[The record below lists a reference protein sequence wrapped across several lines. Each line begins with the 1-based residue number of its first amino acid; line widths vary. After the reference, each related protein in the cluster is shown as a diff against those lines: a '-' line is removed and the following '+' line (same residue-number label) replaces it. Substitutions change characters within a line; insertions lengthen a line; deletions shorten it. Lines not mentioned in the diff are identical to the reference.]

1 MAGDA
6 VKPKLD
12 TSKIYYATREELE
25 AAKARAS
32 IRQSAKAEF
41 QKKYTNPLKGVSGG
55 GYIFD
60 PSMQRFMSMK
70 VSLYDSHR
78 ATPRN
83 TWAFLWTTVIP
94 IFAIYKYLTHELDTR
109 EKVFRS
115 GAVPY
120 KERFITYFIERAY
133 KMDLLK

>member
-12 TSKIYYATREELE
+12 TSKIYYATRELE

-55 GYIFD
+55 GYIVRK
-60 PSMQRFMSMK
+60 SSSRFNFKMKMKINLNSNLMS
-70 VSLYDSHR
+70 S
-78 ATPRN
+78 
-83 TWAFLWTTVIP
+83 FQ
-94 IFAIYKYLTHELDTR
+94 
-109 EKVFRS
+109 
-115 GAVPY
+115 
-120 KERFITYFIERAY
+120 TYSY
-133 KMDLLK
+133 